1 MSSKASRAATSRP
14 LKNMA
19 FFDDDDSDDEIDTIT
34 YDDASSAVKSI
45 EGSMDSRMKADT
57 FALAEF
63 LATTSPEEFAKPS
76 KQQQQQFQR
85 ASKLISKLRKR
96 TAKAQQQRSDS
107 ASIRSGHTSISSQ
120 PGSKPKHIPLPEYHP
135 PEPIHVEHPRTPN
148 ALRDSGVYSE
158 TSEKDIPPPPVPP
171 VPAQSFHD
179 LEFPMPPS
187 VPAKSQA
194 RQPRRPAPLP
204 AAVAS
209 AAIAVATSDRSPSLR
224 SIPAAALKRR
234 SIVRAR
240 NAEVQTEATEATE
253 TTKASRC
260 PHCRQCINS
269 NDKDDERRLSCPPA
283 LAPGKLLQRTAPTS
297 EETKMLM
304 AMIEK
309 LQMQL
314 AEEQQSRKKLELA
327 MTKHQ
332 QAQQKAEQV
341 AQERNRWKGDCLWLQ
356 DRIALLPE

>member
-1 MSSKASRAATSRP
+1 MTSKASRAAISRP

-19 FFDDDDSDDEIDTIT
+19 FFDDDDSDDELDITT

-45 EGSMDSRMKADT
+45 EGSMESRMKADT

-85 ASKLISKLRKR
+85 ASRLLSRLRKR
-96 TAKAQQQRSDS
+96 SAKVQQRTDS
-107 ASIRSGHTSISSQ
+107 ASIRSGHTSINSQ
-120 PGSKPKHIPLPEYHP
+120 PSSKSKHIPLPEYHP
-135 PEPIHVEHPRTPN
+135 PEPVHDERSSRAPT

-158 TSEKDIPPPPVPP
+158 TSEKDIPPPVPP
-171 VPAQSFHD
+171 VPAQSVHD
-179 LEFPMPPS
+179 LQFPMPPS

-209 AAIAVATSDRSPSLR
+209 AAIAVATSDKSPSLR

-234 SIVRAR
+234 SIVRTR
-240 NAEVQTEATEATE
+240 NAQVQTEATE

-269 NDKDDERRLSCPPA
+269 NDKGGERRLSCPPA
-283 LAPGKLLQRTAPTS
+283 LAPGELLPKTAPTT

-327 MTKHQ
+327 MSKHQ
-332 QAQQKAEQV
+332 QAQQKEEQV